1 MSNYFSNP
9 AEGISLPTD
18 AHRTLLEAVLNVY
31 GKGFNT
37 ICVRL
42 FETDPL
48 PASAK
53 SEWKW
58 REQKWVQYEKA
69 AKMHM
74 KSIQAQLKVMR
85 KALIELEEDEEP
97 DVAALDYLKS
107 AFDFKTFEKT
117 LGQTT
122 KVLLNEQNNFKPY
135 FEDVATTKVIEKFYF
150 ERTGEIWKMKKSG
163 QRNPL
168 DAYLSI
174 DLPVGP
180 INSIAAVQIH
190 QHPAPLMPRT
200 EWVYWKLTGIRWES
214 VLYSQFRKG

>member
-1 MSNYFSNP
+1 
-9 AEGISLPTD
+9 
-18 AHRTLLEAVLNVY
+18 LLESVLNEY
-31 GKGFNT
+31 GKGYNT

-42 FETDPL
+42 YETDDL
-48 PASAK
+48 PAAAK

-69 AKMHM
+69 AKIHM

-85 KALIELEEDEEP
+85 KALKELKEDEEP
-97 DVAALDYLKS
+97 DASALEYLKS

-122 KVLLNEQNNFKPY
+122 KVLLNEQSNFKPY
-135 FEDVATTKVIEKFYF
+135 FEDGVTTKVIEKFYF

-190 QHPAPLMPRT
+190 QHPAPLMSRT
-200 EWVYWKLTGIRWES
+200 EWVYWKLTGIKWEP
-214 VLYSQFRKG
+214 VLYSQVRKG

>member
-1 MSNYFSNP
+1 MKKFFNP

-18 AHRTLLEAVLNVY
+18 AHRTLLEAVLNEY

-42 FETDPL
+42 LETDPL

-74 KSIQAQLKVMR
+74 KSIQAQLKMMS
-85 KALIELEEDEEP
+85 KALNELKEDEEP
-97 DVAALDYLKS
+97 DAAALEYLKS
-107 AFDFKTFEKT
+107 AFDFKAFEKT

-135 FEDVATTKVIEKFYF
+135 FEVGVTTKVNEKFYF
-150 ERTGEIWKMKKSG
+150 ERTGEVWKMKKSG

-168 DAYLSI
+168 DSYLSI

-180 INSIAAVQIH
+180 INSIAAVHIN
-190 QHPAPLMPRT
+190 QHPTPLMSRT
-200 EWVYWKLTGIRWES
+200 EWVYWKMKGIQWEPI
-214 VLYSQFRKG
+214 LYSQFRKG